1 MNFDKNLIHSPITPC
16 HNDSDAEKIR
26 KIRQEMTKCRR
37 YKQWGEWQHRSIH
50 LSVILCASLLFL
62 GLGLNTHS
70 SQVQVFENLRFFQQ
84 GELLKTSS
92 LTNYTEGPI
101 AADKGG

>member
-1 MNFDKNLIHSPITPC
+1 MPKRRKSHFDLSRCTRH
-16 HNDSDAEKIR
+16 E
-26 KIRQEMTKCRR
+26 
-37 YKQWGEWQHRSIH
+37 QWGEWQHRSIH

-101 AADKGG
+101 AADKGV